1 MREMG
6 EGPAPPHTVP
16 HGFWAGREISTLGHA
31 GGWVREQGKART
43 RLSAGQRRLTSGQQV
58 WGCQGSQDVHVPS
71 QGSSSAQLREP
82 RAGDGARRA
91 WGEGAATPAASEGA
105 RWRPARQ
112 RGRRTKHVC
121 RTRRACARSPS
132 LPPRPEAA
140 PGTGAPRG
148 CLGAG
153 RGAGGSGSGDR
164 RQFVGA
170 HPHTWEV
177 RARWCV
183 QRARDGS
190 RELGPQGCGNRR
202 RRPNGRRASDK
213 CPRCVAGPS
222 SPPGR
227 RRAARGAPAECR
239 SRGPWRGRAGA
250 SPCRVPARPPR
261 GFLSAQHVPRRSH
274 ALSPVLSSAR
284 RGSRL
289 PPCRVPSSQ
298 HGAWRHRWPAGLDSR
313 SGRRV
318 DGAALSASRRSSR
331 LFQNANSCPVDR
343 TVFKC
348 ICIRACYGGKILKKV
363 SVRAA
368 PPGAGAHAWCVCRG
382 ETCARQGD
390 TGMAAPRSPVLRP
403 PRARAAVRSHGSRE
417 RHGHG
422 RPGLGQEAGLL
433 GPGLS
438 ECAAAAMGRAGR
450 RRGHAPSPFS
460 ACVCTHAETRKACVG
475 PCCRGPE
482 AHPGSHECRR
492 ARLGAVGLP
501 LH

>member
-1 MREMG
+1 MDSKCGGVKVPRTCTCHRKAA
-6 EGPAPPHTVP
+6 APRSC
-16 HGFWAGREISTLGHA
+16 GSLGRETEPAARG
-31 GGWVREQGKART
+31 VRGPRPLQP
-43 RLSAGQRRLTSGQQV
+43 QRG
-58 WGCQGSQDVHVPS
+58 
-71 QGSSSAQLREP
+71 
-82 RAGDGARRA
+82 RAGALR
-91 WGEGAATPAASEGA
+91 ASEGGGPSA
-105 RWRPARQ
+105 SAGHAEHAHGAPLCHPDQKQRPAR
-112 RGRRTKHVC
+112 
-121 RTRRACARSPS
+121 
-132 LPPRPEAA
+132 
-140 PGTGAPRG
+140 APRG

-153 RGAGGSGSGDR
+153 RGTGGSGSGDR
-164 RQFVGA
+164 WQFVGA

-213 CPRCVAGPS
+213 CPRRVVGPS

-261 GFLSAQHVPRRSH
+261 GFLSAQHVPRRAH

-289 PPCRVPSSQ
+289 SPCRVPSSQ

-368 PPGAGAHAWCVCRG
+368 PPGAGAHDWCVRRG

-403 PRARAAVRSHGSRE
+403 PHARAAVRSRGSRE

-460 ACVCTHAETRKACVG
+460 ACVCNHAETRKACVG

>member
-1 MREMG
+1 M
-6 EGPAPPHTVP
+6 
-16 HGFWAGREISTLGHA
+16 
-31 GGWVREQGKART
+31 
-43 RLSAGQRRLTSGQQV
+43 RLTSVRGV
-58 WGCQGSQDVHVPS
+58 SRG
-71 QGSSSAQLREP
+71 P
-82 RAGDGARRA
+82 RRPPGDGGRPVGRRQSVGAEAR
-91 WGEGAATPAASEGA
+91 GGGVPGPVPAASPLA
-105 RWRPARQ
+105 HPAVFLALS
-112 RGRRTKHVC
+112 TC
-121 RTRRACARSPS
+121 RDVHSPCLPSS
-132 LPPRPEAA
+132 LPRGGVPVSLPAA
-140 PGTGAPRG
+140 SLAASTGPG
-148 CLGAG
+148 
-153 RGAGGSGSGDR
+153 D
-164 RQFVGA
+164 
-170 HPHTWEV
+170 
-177 RARWCV
+177 
-183 QRARDGS
+183 
-190 RELGPQGCGNRR
+190 
-202 RRPNGRRASDK
+202 
-213 CPRCVAGPS
+213 
-222 SPPGR
+222 
-227 RRAARGAPAECR
+227 
-239 SRGPWRGRAGA
+239 
-250 SPCRVPARPPR
+250 
-261 GFLSAQHVPRRSH
+261 
-274 ALSPVLSSAR
+274 
-284 RGSRL
+284 
-289 PPCRVPSSQ
+289 
-298 HGAWRHRWPAGLDSR
+298 RWPAGLDSR

-390 TGMAAPRSPVLRP
+390 TGMAAPRSPVLHP
-403 PRARAAVRSHGSRE
+403 PRARAAVRSRGSRE

-438 ECAAAAMGRAGR
+438 ECAAATMGRAGR

-482 AHPGSHECRR
+482 THPGSHECRR

>member
-1 MREMG
+1 MG
-6 EGPAPPHTVP
+6 EGPTPPHTVP

-105 RWRPARQ
+105 RWRPASQ
-112 RGRRTKHVC
+112 RGRRTKRVC

-202 RRPNGRRASDK
+202 RGPNGRRASDK
-213 CPRCVAGPS
+213 CPRRVAGPS

-261 GFLSAQHVPRRSH
+261 GFLSAQHVPRRAH

-368 PPGAGAHAWCVCRG
+368 PPGLGLTPGACVVGKRARGRETRAWPLLAVLSSTLLAPELLSGATAAGRGMVTGGPAWGRRPASWARGSPSARLRPWAVQAGAGATRLHPSAL
-382 ETCARQGD
+382 AF
-390 TGMAAPRSPVLRP
+390 APT
-403 PRARAAVRSHGSRE
+403 
-417 RHGHG
+417 
-422 RPGLGQEAGLL
+422 
-433 GPGLS
+433 
-438 ECAAAAMGRAGR
+438 R
-450 RRGHAPSPFS
+450 RRGRPAWAP
-460 ACVCTHAETRKACVG
+460 
-475 PCCRGPE
+475 
-482 AHPGSHECRR
+482 
-492 ARLGAVGLP
+492 AVGDQRRTLGP
-501 LH
+501 MSVGGRVSVL